1 MTRQA
6 PRHAMMPVPLPRYA
20 APAASPAAQGFQPK
34 LLAWSLA
41 AAFMVHHAHTAA
53 QPVGAQV
60 IAGQAQFQAQGNN
73 LLVTTQ
79 NAPGKQHST
88 INWQSFNVPV
98 GSTTH
103 FQQPSANSTSINRVT
118 APNPSSIMGNLGS
131 NGHLVLVNPAGI
143 AVGAGAVVDTA
154 RFTAAAMQMNDTDAI
169 AGRLRFEGGAAV
181 DAFGRVLARTGDVVL
196 LAPNVTVQPGA
207 LIQAPNGSVMLAAG
221 QKVELVSPGLE
232 GLRFE
237 VQAPA
242 DQALNLGTL
251 KGNVVGMFAG
261 NLRHSGQIEV
271 QAVQDDG
278 GRIRLVAK
286 DAAQIDG
293 QATTRRLER
302 LGGLFHATGQ
312 TVAVGG
318 TTRVDASGEAG
329 GGEILIGGGWQG
341 KDARLANAQT
351 TLVARGAV
359 LDASATDSGHGGT
372 VVAWAD
378 DHTTFQGQVLAR
390 GGEQGRRWRAGGN
403 VGQTNAGRAWCTG

>member
-1 MTRQA
+1 
-6 PRHAMMPVPLPRYA
+6 
-20 APAASPAAQGFQPK
+20 
-34 LLAWSLA
+34 
-41 AAFMVHHAHTAA
+41 
-53 QPVGAQV
+53 
-60 IAGQAQFQAQGNN
+60 
-73 LLVTTQ
+73 
-79 NAPGKQHST
+79 
-88 INWQSFNVPV
+88 
-98 GSTTH
+98 
-103 FQQPSANSTSINRVT
+103 
-118 APNPSSIMGNLGS
+118 MGNLGS
-131 NGHLVLVNPAGI
+131 NGHLVLVNPSGI

-251 KGNVVGMFAG
+251 QGNVVGMFAG

-293 QATTRRLER
+293 QATRPP
-302 LGGLFHATGQ
+302 TG
-312 TVAVGG
+312 TPGRPVPCHGSN
-318 TTRVDASGEAG
+318 SG
-329 GGEILIGGGWQG
+329 
-341 KDARLANAQT
+341 
-351 TLVARGAV
+351 RGR
-359 LDASATDSGHGGT
+359 HRP
-372 VVAWAD
+372 
-378 DHTTFQGQVLAR
+378 R
-390 GGEQGRRWRAGGN
+390 GRQW
-403 VGQTNAGRAWCTG
+403 